1 MDAEAERLIEKYL
14 RRPEALAKRERQRV
28 DQLLAHDAAAE
39 AYAEFLRTFYQRL
52 GEETDR
58 GRSSQ
63 VEEFVEALFEDTRD
77 SVVQLRPF
85 RPRGK
90 PQSTVL
96 AAATQPASGDRRF
109 SVLTTLEG
117 EQEEVLVRVIGDHKT
132 GQGRVYVLT
141 DPLAGQGHIIVSFPD
156 LGLDLVTDEDGRRT
170 FELPPEVSS
179 EEWKEAVAVV
189 RRPVATRRLAPE
201 CTVTFDGASGA
212 PVECRHE
219 EGTLVVTVQTEGAG
233 VPSLLTVEAADTDG
247 RILLRLREGEAVRQS
262 IPDSEELLLRLY
274 E

>member
-1 MDAEAERLIEKYL
+1 MSYFTDPPHGLSRRFSAACRNGKETPTHHADKSLAAFRTGLNFLFWLMDAEAERLIEKYL

-28 DQLLAHDAAAE
+28 DRLLAHDAAAE
-39 AYAEFLRTFYQRL
+39 AFAEFLRTFYQRL
-52 GEETDR
+52 GKETDR

-63 VEEFVEALFEDTRD
+63 VEEFVEGLFEDTRD

-109 SVLTTLEG
+109 LVLTTLEG

-141 DPLAGQGHIIVSFPD
+141 DPLAGQGHLIVSFPD
-156 LGLDLVTDEDGRRT
+156 TGGSGRSCWRT
-170 FELPPEVSS
+170 
-179 EEWKEAVAVV
+179 A
-189 RRPVATRRLAPE
+189 
-201 CTVTFDGASGA
+201 CG
-212 PVECRHE
+212 
-219 EGTLVVTVQTEGAG
+219 
-233 VPSLLTVEAADTDG
+233 
-247 RILLRLREGEAVRQS
+247 
-262 IPDSEELLLRLY
+262 
-274 E
+274 